1 MGTRKLTIGYYGN
14 GKSTNRYHVP
24 LLMRRNDR
32 IRVKTIYARHLRDDW
47 AKWEGV
53 HYTDDVEE
61 LLADDELDVIV
72 VTTPPEAHYEIARQ
86 VIESGHNVVL
96 EKPFTHGVAEAKA
109 LFDLARAKGVMIQG
123 FQNRRFDSDFL
134 TVQKVI
140 ASGKLGALSEVEMHY
155 DYYRPEV
162 PENVNRYDK
171 ADSYVYNH
179 ACHTVDQVLSYFGV
193 PDEKRFDVRQ
203 LLGAGRMN
211 DYFDFDFYYW
221 KGTGDYDVMPGGL
234 KVSVKSSY
242 FRVKERPSFVVYGR
256 RGMFVKAEK
265 DKQEADLKKFYL
277 PDHDDF
283 GMDAPE
289 NYGTLTYYDE
299 DGRFHEEKVETVRG
313 DNGLYYD
320 YLYDTIINGKPMLV
334 SEEQTMTQ
342 MRILEEATGDLS

>member
-1 MGTRKLTIGYYGN
+1 MKEKLTIGYYGN
-14 GKSTNRYHVP
+14 GKSTNRYHIP
-24 LLMRRNDR
+24 LLMRRSDR

-53 HYTDDVEE
+53 YYTENVDE
-61 LLADDELDVIV
+61 LLQDDELDVIV
-72 VTTPPEAHYEIARQ
+72 VTTPPEAHYEIAKQ
-86 VIESGHNVVL
+86 VILSGHNVVL
-96 EKPFTHGVAEAKA
+96 EKPFTHSVKQAQE
-109 LFDLARAKGVMIQG
+109 LFDAAREKGVMIEG

-140 ASGKLGALSEVEMHY
+140 ASGKLGELSEVEMHY

-162 PENVNRYDK
+162 PEKVSGYDK

-179 ACHTVDQVLSYFGV
+179 ACHTVDQVLSYFGI
-193 PDEKRFDVRQ
+193 PDEKHFDVRQ
-203 LLGAGRMN
+203 LLGQGRMN
-211 DYFDFDFYYW
+211 DYFDMDFYYW
-221 KGTGDYDVMPGGL
+221 KGNGIYDVMPGGL

-283 GMDAPE
+283 GMDLPE
-289 NYGTLTYYDE
+289 NFGTLTYYDD
-299 DGRFHEEKVETVRG
+299 DGHYHEEKVETVRG

-320 YLYDTIINGKPMLV
+320 DLYETIKNNRPMLV
-334 SEEQTMTQ
+334 TEEQTMTQ
-342 MRILEEATGDLS
+342 MRFLEEATSHLL